1 MLRSWCRFV
10 RATPRRCCFSLP
22 SSKAMATAPQP
33 AAPPSL
39 ADDRTARPPFSPELK
54 YSGNL
59 FRYSEGR
66 FMYDDAYQ
74 LLQRCVH
81 ELARI
86 AAETVRA
93 SACVKIERYPDG
105 MYIQQDDATH
115 HGQWRRSGSQN
126 SAPKCWSSSLH
137 HGERSCD
144 NGFRA
149 FCPTRRAMPG

>member
-1 MLRSWCRFV
+1 
-10 RATPRRCCFSLP
+10 
-22 SSKAMATAPQP
+22 MATATQP

-66 FMYDDAYQ
+66 FMYDDTYQ
-74 LLQRCVH
+74 LSQRCVH

-93 SACVKIERYPDG
+93 SACVKIEKYPDG
-105 MYIQQDDATH
+105 MYKRTM
-115 HGQWRRSGSQN
+115 
-126 SAPKCWSSSLH
+126 LLTM
-137 HGERSCD
+137 D
-144 NGFRA
+144 NGAEVVAKIPHPNVGRPHFTTATEVATMDFVRFA
-149 FCPTRRAMPG
+149 LPVEQCQDS